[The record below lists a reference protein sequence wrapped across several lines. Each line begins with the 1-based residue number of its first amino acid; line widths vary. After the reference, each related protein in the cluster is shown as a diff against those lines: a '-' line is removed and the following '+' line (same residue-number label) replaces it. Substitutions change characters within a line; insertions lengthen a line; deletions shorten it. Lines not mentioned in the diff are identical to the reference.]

1 MTGRISST
9 ILRRR
14 NNVQDQT
21 SSNGVGMKTFLEEVN
36 EMIGGVPIQRCYHC
50 RKCTAGCPLAFA
62 MEYNPNR
69 VIKMIQMGMKEDVLG
84 SSTIWMCASCE
95 TCVTR
100 CPNQV
105 DIARMMDA
113 LRQMSIESGRLAK
126 EANVLKFHNAF
137 LANIRLGGRINEPI
151 MMVQYKLAS
160 GDLFSD
166 MAMGMGMFMKG
177 KLSLLSPRTRDMK
190 AVRDIFAKTK
200 P

>member
-1 MTGRISST
+1 
-9 ILRRR
+9 
-14 NNVQDQT
+14 
-21 SSNGVGMKTFLEEVN
+21 MKTFLEEVN

-69 VIKMIQMGMKEDVLG
+69 VIKMIQMGLKEEVLG

-113 LRQMSIESGRLAK
+113 LRQMSIESGRPAK

-137 LANIRLGGRINEPI
+137 LMNIRLGGRINEPI